1 MASISAT
8 FSDAATR
15 GVNLLASLTSSV
27 ARSAPPLQL
36 LPNSTPA
43 SPLPTALDSTVEK
56 GLSFL
61 RSIREGATIE
71 LEAAISEIPSLK
83 AELFSARQTCMSL
96 SQALSACEE
105 ARSLQEKRAIS
116 AEADASLLLD
126 RLRAWRGEY
135 AGGTSAAATAAVN
148 NGVATAM
155 RPTQTRREAIIAAL
169 TALEEQLPRH
179 DVARMWADIA
189 LHAKAEVVA
198 HTAAVETRSIA
209 NILAHEGV
217 SLVNSTIANA
227 VNGGGSAT
235 PTPPADNKTIIEDD
249 ATTTTGSDTLS
260 GSKTEEGTTT
270 TTATTA
276 TATDTVGVQSPLLN
290 QLQPLTTAVRGI
302 RVLSLDGGGV
312 RGLVAIRLLREIE
325 RLTKRPISDSFDLI
339 VGTSSGGVLAIGV
352 TARMTLDEMENV
364 FGAIRDN
371 FRDTSAWLA
380 EVKRVVVGISHDTE
394 VAEMNLRKAFG
405 SERRLCD
412 LPRSPFVAVLSTSSS
427 REPLQPFLFRSY
439 ELPTSAALANPIE
452 GTHDAKLWEAAR
464 ATSSAPTFFA
474 PVTIG
479 GRAFVDGAL
488 LANNPGLVALG
499 EALVLWSD
507 KKIDVLCCI
516 GTGCDKEKD
525 FKGQSLGVWAT
536 KLFELA
542 LGSSLPHVLLRTL
555 LAGTGE
561 NQRYW
566 RFDVEFNDPI
576 IAVSETNPELLA
588 KMLAGTD
595 SYIIEQQKELESLA
609 QTLRKH

>member
-1 MASISAT
+1 MASLSVA

-15 GVNLLASLTSSV
+15 GVILLASLTS
-27 ARSAPPLQL
+27 AGRSAPPVL
-36 LPNSTPA
+36 LPNSTPV
-43 SPLPTALDSTVEK
+43 SPLPTVMDSTVEK

-61 RSIREGATIE
+61 RSIREGASIE

-83 AELFSARQTCMSL
+83 AELFSARQTCISL
-96 SQALSACEE
+96 SQALNACEE
-105 ARSLQEKRAIS
+105 ARALQEKRAIS

-126 RLRAWRGEY
+126 RLRAWRGEHVV
-135 AGGTSAAATAAVN
+135 GGTTSAAGAAAVN
-148 NGVATAM
+148 GGAATATPM
-155 RPTQTRREAIIAAL
+155 RPTQTRREAIIATL
-169 TALEEQLPRH
+169 TALEEQLPRD

-198 HTAAVETRSIA
+198 QTAAVQSRSIA
-209 NILAHEGV
+209 NVLAHEGV
-217 SLVNSTIANA
+217 TLLNSTIAA
-227 VNGGGSAT
+227 SLAA
-235 PTPPADNKTIIEDD
+235 PAPPIIEEDTSTNT
-249 ATTTTGSDTLS
+249 ASDTLS
-260 GSKTEEGTTT
+260 GSKTISEEGTTT
-270 TTATTA
+270 TDSGGFDTASG
-276 TATDTVGVQSPLLN
+276 VGLLEH
-290 QLQPLTTAVRGI
+290 LQPLTSAVRGI

-339 VGTSSGGVLAIGV
+339 VGTSSGGVLALGV
-352 TARMTLDEMENV
+352 TARMTLDEMESV

-371 FRDTSAWLA
+371 FRDTSVWLA

-452 GTHDAKLWEAAR
+452 GTHNAKLWEAAR

-488 LANNPGLVALG
+488 LANNPGLVALT

-555 LAGTGE
+555 LAGTNE

-566 RFDVEFNDPI
+566 RFDVEFIDPI
-576 IAVSETNPELLA
+576 PAVSETNPELLA

-595 SYIIEQQKELESLA
+595 SYIIEQRLELESLA
-609 QTLRKH
+609 QTLTKLS